1 MIPLG
6 IFSSKWRVLKLPT
19 LLPEVFRRWSE
30 MLGRFVNNINCLQ
43 FILDRCEAL
52 LIWGIEYPLNSN
64 VSSFKRML
72 LWDMRNFYVI
82 AYFSVTGNC
91 GPREETNLIYRQPQP
106 NPVKHG
112 LVKWGRVLY
121 RLQVR
126 IVSESWRCQRR
137 LPGWEKVRVY

>member
-1 MIPLG
+1 
-6 IFSSKWRVLKLPT
+6 
-19 LLPEVFRRWSE
+19 

-43 FILDRCEAL
+43 LILDRCEAL

-91 GPREETNLIYRQPQP
+91 GPREEAIFNLISKQP
-106 NPVKHG
+106 
-112 LVKWGRVLY
+112 
-121 RLQVR
+121 
-126 IVSESWRCQRR
+126 C
-137 LPGWEKVRVY
+137 